1 MAKRGRRQVLVGAG
15 AAAAATAL
23 GDVAPFVRA
32 ARAET
37 IKVGATTR
45 SMAFF
50 PLFAGQKKG
59 FFEAEGL
66 QVEIV
71 VFGSAPKGVQATIS
85 DSVQIGHIG
94 PENTLRVNPRGA
106 NLRMLAGLTN
116 SPVYS
121 IVAQGK
127 FKKPADLKGARLAV
141 TNIRV
146 ALGTLFTHTMEQ
158 LGLKYPEDYTLVEVP
173 GTPEIWAAIQKG
185 VVDGG
190 IISVPLNFVAADKG
204 FTVIAEIPDHLPD
217 YQMSAVQVKADYGAQ
232 HRDVVVRYLK
242 GYLRTIQWFY
252 GNRDEVIALIQE
264 LQRLEPKHARLAW
277 EYWTSRKVLPP
288 DGRLSMAGI
297 RAVQDLLKKRGDLGA
312 DVPAAEQW
320 VDESFL
326 QEAQR
331 QLGRR

>member
-1 MAKRGRRQVLVGAG
+1 MSTIGRRGVLVGAVT
-15 AAAAATAL
+15 ATAL
-23 GDVAPFVRA
+23 ASVAPFVRV

-37 IKVGATTR
+37 IKIGATTR
-45 SMAFF
+45 SMVFF

-59 FFEAEGL
+59 FFEIEGL

-71 VFGSAPKGVQATIS
+71 VFGSSPKGVQATIA

-106 NLRMLAGLTN
+106 NLRMLAGLAN
-116 SPVYS
+116 SAVYS

-127 FKKPADLKGARLAV
+127 FKKPADLKGAKIAV

-146 ALGTLFTHTMEQ
+146 ALGTLVTHTMAR
-158 LGLKYPEDYTLVEVP
+158 LGLQYPADYTLVEIP

-190 IISVPLNFVAADKG
+190 IVSVPFNFVAADKG
-204 FTVIAEIPDHLPD
+204 FTIIAEVPDHLPD
-217 YQMSAVQVKADYGAQ
+217 YQFVAVQVKADYGAQ

-252 GNRDEVIALIQE
+252 ANRDEAVAMIQE
-264 LQRLEPKHARLAW
+264 MQRLEPKHARLAW
-277 EYWTSRKVLPP
+277 EYWTSRKILPP
-288 DGRLSMAGI
+288 DGRLSMTGI
-297 RAVQDLLKKRGDLGA
+297 RAVQDLLKKRGDVGA
-312 DVPAAEQW
+312 DVPSAEQW

-326 QEAQR
+326 EEAQR